1 MPALLPPR
9 PELRP
14 CLPQPAP
21 PPSQLPPYRLVPPPR
36 AASPPLCA
44 AAPHPRIACEPP
56 LRFGGAPLRL
66 RPFCALLPRLVR
78 APRERLVLPPVGV
91 DQLQRERP
99 AGALLRRP

>member
-21 PPSQLPPYRLVPPPR
+21 PPSQLPPYRLAPPPR

-44 AAPHPRIACEPP
+44 AAPPPRIACEPP
-56 LRFGGAPLRL
+56 LRFGGAPLPL

-78 APRERLVLPPVGV
+78 ASRARLPLPPLRAA
-91 DQLQRERP
+91 QLPPE
-99 AGALLRRP
+99 GAS